1 MYGRALNPTLQRKV
15 LDGAEGSVYDLC
27 MAAQHP
33 LRSAPSDPP
42 ELHARAMDN
51 LRFIRDTME
60 RATAFTA
67 VPGWGLV
74 LLGVSALLAA
84 PLAAMQET
92 PERWLA
98 VWLVE
103 AVIAFVV
110 AVTAMGRKARAVG
123 VPIFSRPGRRF
134 AVSLAPPL
142 IAGLLLTVELARVGL
157 IHYLPAVW
165 LLLFGAAVMNGGA
178 FSVRIV
184 PVLGLSFMFVG
195 AATLLGPADWGNW
208 GMAVGFGGLNML
220 FGVIIA
226 RRYGG

>member
-1 MYGRALNPTLQRKV
+1 
-15 LDGAEGSVYDLC
+15 
-27 MAAQHP
+27 
-33 LRSAPSDPP
+33 
-42 ELHARAMDN
+42 MDN

-74 LLGVSALLAA
+74 LLGISALIAT
-84 PLAAMQET
+84 PLAAMQPT

-98 VWLVE
+98 VWLIE

-134 AVSLAPPL
+134 ALSLAPPL
-142 IAGLLLTVELARVGL
+142 AAGLLLTVELARVGL

-165 LLLFGAAVMNGGA
+165 LLLFGAGVMNGGA

-195 AATLLGPADWGNW
+195 AAALLGPAYWGNW
-208 GMAVGFGGLNML
+208 SMAVGFGGLNML
-220 FGVIIA
+220 FGAIIA

>member
-1 MYGRALNPTLQRKV
+1 MQYKVLGRKV
-15 LDGAEGSVYDLC
+15 LDGADSAVYDRR

-33 LRSAPSDPP
+33 LRPASSDPP

-74 LLGVSALLAA
+74 ALGISALIAT
-84 PLAAMQET
+84 PLAATQPT
-92 PERWLA
+92 AQRWLA
-98 VWLVE
+98 VWLIE
-103 AVIAFVV
+103 AGIAFVV
-110 AVTAMGRKARAVG
+110 AVVAMSRKARAVG

-134 AVSLAPPL
+134 ALSFAPPM
-142 IAGLLLTVELARVGL
+142 IAALLLTIELARVDM
-157 IHYLPAVW
+157 IHFLPAVW
-165 LLLFGAAVMNGGA
+165 LLLFGAGVMNGGA
-178 FSVRIV
+178 FSVRVV
-184 PVLGLSFMFVG
+184 PVLGLSFMLVG
-195 AATLLGPADWGNW
+195 AAALLGPMSWGNW